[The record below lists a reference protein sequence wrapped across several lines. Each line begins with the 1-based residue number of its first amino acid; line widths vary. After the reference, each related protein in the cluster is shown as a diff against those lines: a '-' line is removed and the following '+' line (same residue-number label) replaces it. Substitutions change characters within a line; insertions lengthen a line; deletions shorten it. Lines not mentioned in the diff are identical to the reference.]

1 MIWKMGT
8 VPVLAVSAL
17 AVAVVVPA
25 GGSATEQFIPKGFT
39 YAPDSERLPPLNSEQ
54 DRIEAGADVRETEI
68 WTDKHEERVFRD
80 QLDRFQDHDFNPPSD
95 VYSRW

>member
-1 MIWKMGT
+1 MIWKLGT
-8 VPVLAVSAL
+8 VPMLAVSAL
-17 AVAVVVPA
+17 VVAAMVPT

-39 YAPDSERLPPLNSEQ
+39 YAPGSEQLPPLNSPQ

-68 WTDKHEERVFRD
+68 WMGKHEERVFRE
-80 QLDRFQDHDFNPPSD
+80 QLDRFQDHDFDSPTD